1 MYNLAHVF
9 CDYHLAIILIF
20 AVLELLL
27 FYTTS
32 AKL

>member
-20 AVLELLL
+20 VVLELWLIQR
-27 FYTTS
+27 
-32 AKL
+32 